1 MQLITIVLSAGFEK
15 EISSPLKNLEARK
28 GLGVKVSGERRKHF
42 SASHLRGNYVS
53 LSAQLTTTV
62 LHTLSGENGGALRTQ
77 LLCCEVVVLFLC
89 C

>member
-1 MQLITIVLSAGFEK
+1 MGGL
-15 EISSPLKNLEARK
+15 LKNLEARK